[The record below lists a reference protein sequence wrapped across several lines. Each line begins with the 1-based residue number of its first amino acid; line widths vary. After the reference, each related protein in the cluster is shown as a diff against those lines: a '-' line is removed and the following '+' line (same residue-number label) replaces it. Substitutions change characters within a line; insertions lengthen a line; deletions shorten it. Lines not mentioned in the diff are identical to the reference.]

1 MLEYTLRTYQSPT
14 RLVQRLGAI
23 KELGNEASLLGMRRP
38 LLVTDAGVKAAGLL
52 DSALEALRGS
62 DVEPVVFD
70 KVRANPGVELV
81 DAGAAEYRAQ
91 GCDGL
96 VAIGGGSSMDTAKG
110 IGVVAVHDGSIV
122 DYEWGHSPIRSRI
135 PPMIAVPTTAGTGS
149 EVTLWAVITDPK
161 RKIKFN
167 VGGTPDIA
175 SWVALIDPELTIKLP
190 PGVTAGTGMDAL
202 AHAVECFTMVYHQPF
217 TDAVALLAM
226 EYVARYLRVAFS
238 QAQNLE
244 ARYHMSAAAMLAGLA
259 YGTDSAGAAHAM
271 SQTAGGVH
279 DAPHGALT
287 ARLLGP
293 VMEYNHS
300 GEPERFARMAVAF
313 GLDTRGVS
321 TFRAAEMAVEYV
333 HQLTKD
339 VEIPGMQDLGFAEDE
354 IPMLADTAFA
364 DAKRAVEAAH
374 KARAAMAGL
383 KGFERSKRLHRI
395 AEAIEKRR
403 EELGHLLTLDQG
415 KPLFAEALGEVD
427 EAAEY
432 FRIAA
437 EDLKRLEGRVLP
449 SASPSK
455 LVLARHYP
463 RGVYGVITPWNWPLT
478 MAAELIAPA
487 LAAGNTVVW
496 TPATSTSVISVAL
509 MECLAEA
516 DLPPGAMNL
525 VTGPGAEV
533 GDEVAGHPLVDGVG
547 FVGST
552 ETGASVARRAAGKHV
567 MLELGGNG
575 PMVVFADADIGRAV
589 EGAIVGC
596 YLCAGQSCTAGERIL
611 VEEPVRDEF
620 VARLADAAR
629 ALRLGDPFAQ
639 DTTLGPLNNE
649 GVATKMDEHV
659 ADALKHG
666 AKLVLG
672 GERAEG
678 FPTRLYYHATILDG
692 VEPSMRVSQEE
703 TFGPIAPIIKFRDEK
718 PV

>member
-1 MLEYTLRTYQSPT
+1 
-14 RLVQRLGAI
+14 
-23 KELGNEASLLGMRRP
+23 
-38 LLVTDAGVKAAGLL
+38 
-52 DSALEALRGS
+52 
-62 DVEPVVFD
+62 
-70 KVRANPGVELV
+70 
-81 DAGAAEYRAQ
+81 
-91 GCDGL
+91 
-96 VAIGGGSSMDTAKG
+96 
-110 IGVVAVHDGSIV
+110 
-122 DYEWGHSPIRSRI
+122 
-135 PPMIAVPTTAGTGS
+135 
-149 EVTLWAVITDPK
+149 
-161 RKIKFN
+161 
-167 VGGTPDIA
+167 
-175 SWVALIDPELTIKLP
+175 
-190 PGVTAGTGMDAL
+190 MDAL
-202 AHAVECFTMVYHQPF
+202 AHAVECYTMSYHQPF

-238 QAQNLE
+238 QKENLT

-293 VMEYNHS
+293 VMEYNHP
-300 GEPERFARMAVAF
+300 GEPERFARMAAAF
-313 GLDTRGVS
+313 GLDVRGVS
-321 TFRAAEMAVEYV
+321 TWRAA
-333 HQLTKD
+333 QL
-339 VEIPGMQDLGFAEDE
+339 
-354 IPMLADTAFA
+354 
-364 DAKRAVEAAH
+364 AVEAAPR
-374 KARAAMAGL
+374 ARASMASL
-383 KGFERSKRLHRI
+383 KGFQRSKRLHRI
-395 AEAIEKRR
+395 AEAIEKRGD
-403 EELGHLLTLDQG
+403 ELARLLTLDQG
-415 KPLFAEALGEVD
+415 KPLKAEAMGEVA
-427 EAAEY
+427 EAVQY

-463 RGVYGVITPWNWPLT
+463 RGVYGIITPWNWPLT

-496 TPATSTSVISVAL
+496 TPASSTSVISVAL
-509 MECLAEA
+509 MECIAEGDFPA
-516 DLPPGAMNL
+516 GVMNL

-552 ETGASVARRAAGKHV
+552 ETGASVAKRAAGKHV

-575 PMVVFADADIGRAV
+575 PQVVFADADIGKAV

-611 VEEPVRDEF
+611 VQEPVRDEF
-620 VARLADAAR
+620 VARLADAAK
-629 ALRLGDPFAQ
+629 ALRLGDPFAE

-649 GVATKMDEHV
+649 GVATKMDQHI

-666 AKLVLG
+666 ARLVLG
-672 GERAEG
+672 GERAKG

-692 VEPSMRVSQEE
+692 VEPDMRVSREE

-718 PV
+718 EALRLANDSPYGLLGAVYTNDLSRALRFADALDTGWVNINESTNYWEAHLPFGGRAGKKSGIGRVGGRFALEQMTDLKTIVIEIAPD

>member
-1 MLEYTLRTYQSPT
+1 MT
-14 RLVQRLGAI
+14 
-23 KELGNEASLLGMRRP
+23 
-38 LLVTDAGVKAAGLL
+38 
-52 DSALEALRGS
+52 
-62 DVEPVVFD
+62 
-70 KVRANPGVELV
+70 
-81 DAGAAEYRAQ
+81 
-91 GCDGL
+91 
-96 VAIGGGSSMDTAKG
+96 
-110 IGVVAVHDGSIV
+110 
-122 DYEWGHSPIRSRI
+122 
-135 PPMIAVPTTAGTGS
+135 
-149 EVTLWAVITDPK
+149 
-161 RKIKFN
+161 
-167 VGGTPDIA
+167 
-175 SWVALIDPELTIKLP
+175 ID
-190 PGVTAGTGMDAL
+190 
-202 AHAVECFTMVYHQPF
+202 
-217 TDAVALLAM
+217 
-226 EYVARYLRVAFS
+226 VARSMKKMFVDGKWTES
-238 QAQNLE
+238 E
-244 ARYHMSAAAMLAGLA
+244 
-259 YGTDSAGAAHAM
+259 
-271 SQTAGGVH
+271 
-279 DAPHGALT
+279 
-287 ARLLGP
+287 
-293 VMEYNHS
+293 S
-300 GEPERFARMAVAF
+300 GELFEATSPATGEAIARVPK
-313 GLDTRGVS
+313 GTR
-321 TFRAAEMAVEYV
+321 
-333 HQLTKD
+333 
-339 VEIPGMQDLGFAEDE
+339 
-354 IPMLADTAFA
+354 A

-374 KARAAMAGL
+374 KARSAMAAL

-463 RGVYGVITPWNWPLT
+463 RGVYGIITPWNWPLT

-516 DLPPGAMNL
+516 DFPAGAVNL

-533 GDEVAGHPLVDGVG
+533 GDEVAGHPLVDGVA

-575 PMVVFADADIGRAV
+575 PMVVFADADLGHAV
-589 EGAIVGC
+589 AGAIVGC

-611 VEEPVRDEF
+611 VEETVRDEF

-629 ALRLGDPFAQ
+629 ALRLGDPFAP

-649 GVATKMDEHV
+649 GVATKMDEHI
-659 ADALKHG
+659 ADAVKHG
-666 AKLVLG
+666 AKLILG
-672 GERAEG
+672 GERATG

-703 TFGPIAPIIKFRDEK
+703 TFGPIAPIIKFRDEQQALALANDSPYGLLGAVYTK
-718 PV
+718 DLSRALRFADGLETGWVNINESTNYWEAHLPFGGRAGKKSGIGRVGGHFALEQMTDLKTIVIEIEAL